1 MEPDGVE
8 DEDPVVEDVPERG
21 KDEQETPKYMVY
33 RDPKKY
39 SGDNTTKLCRKG
51 QNLS

>member
-1 MEPDGVE
+1 MEPDGVD

-33 RDPKKY
+33 RDPK
-39 SGDNTTKLCRKG
+39 NTANLCRKG